1 MRDLRHELDEEEQHE
16 REVREQ
22 EQLELSVILPIACVL
37 AVVVYVLMAVIAHFR
52 YPHVGHDKRHR
63 DPKKKVNTESIEQ
76 KFRPKSNANF
86 L

>member
-1 MRDLRHELDEEEQHE
+1 
-16 REVREQ
+16 
-22 EQLELSVILPIACVL
+22 VL